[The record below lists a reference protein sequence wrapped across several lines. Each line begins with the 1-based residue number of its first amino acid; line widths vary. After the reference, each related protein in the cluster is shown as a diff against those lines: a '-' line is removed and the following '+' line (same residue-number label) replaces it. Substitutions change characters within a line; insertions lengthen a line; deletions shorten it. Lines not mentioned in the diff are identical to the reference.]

1 MKPKQI
7 RKKTAGFSDRGF
19 DLGRRA
25 GTPVAYQPGETED
38 DGGPHYNGYGFA
50 DVRRACD
57 RYLRKHCP
65 EYVRNME
72 AAAALGNLTAANR
85 RARA

>member
-1 MKPKQI
+1 M
-7 RKKTAGFSDRGF
+7 RKKTAGISERGI
-19 DLGRRA
+19 DMLRRREGIPA
-25 GTPVAYQPGETED
+25 DNAED
-38 DGGPHYNGYGFA
+38 DGGPQYSGYGFA

-65 EYVRNME
+65 EYLARAE
-72 AAAALGNLTAANR
+72 AAAALGHLTAANR